1 MHKPYSRLYVRG
13 IKRITQENCLLSK
26 LIGQNIKYEL
36 YRKIKDKK
44 ITLSNFTHVYRVF
57 VF

>member
-44 ITLSNFTHVYRVF
+44 IILSNFTHVYRVF